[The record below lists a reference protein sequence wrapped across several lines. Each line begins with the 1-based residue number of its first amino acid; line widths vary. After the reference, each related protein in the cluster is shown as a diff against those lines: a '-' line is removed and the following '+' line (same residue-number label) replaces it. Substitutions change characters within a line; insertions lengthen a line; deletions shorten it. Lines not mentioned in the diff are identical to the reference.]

1 MPNQE
6 NGMWGF
12 LKRNISMKKKIL
24 SKGYEAAAFR
34 KLGHEIIDYL
44 ADYLDQA
51 NSSEGIPANR
61 QFDPDVLY
69 DEMKQMP
76 FKGKSLELFQKVVDE
91 SVHLHS
97 RKYMGHQI
105 SPTLPVAA
113 LAGLVSDFIN
123 NGMGVFEMGTL
134 GTAMEKSVVQT
145 MTKYFG
151 LGQDADGFLTS
162 GGTLSNFTALL
173 TARAIKANELIWEN
187 GQTQKLGLM
196 VSEQAHYCVDRAV
209 RMMGWGAEGIIKVPT
224 NDRFQIEVDQLPAVL
239 QAAENKGIRVIAIV
253 GSACSTSTG
262 SFDDLK
268 SLAAFAQKHQLWF
281 HVDAAHGGALI
292 FSKEYGQLLSGI
304 QDADSITMD
313 FHKMLLTPA
322 ITTALLYKDGK
333 NAYHTF
339 SQKAQYL
346 WKDSDTQEWY
356 NLAKRTFECTKTMMG
371 FKVYA
376 ALNEFGTPLYES
388 YINRVQDNAKN
399 FAELINE
406 AHDFEL
412 ALEPQTNIVCF
423 RYHPT
428 DHQGDLCALNVKI
441 REKLVENGPFYLVQT
456 ELNGKKWLRVTLS
469 NPFTSILECS
479 DLLNQIRSIPLS

>member
-1 MPNQE
+1 ME
-6 NGMWGF
+6 NAI
-12 LKRNISMKKKIL
+12 LKR
-24 SKGYEAAAFR
+24 GYNGEEFR
-34 KLGHEIIDYL
+34 QLGHEIIDFL
-44 ADYLDQA
+44 ADYLENA
-51 NSSEGIPANR
+51 NSPEGISANHK
-61 QFDPDVLY
+61 FDPDALY
-69 DEMKQMP
+69 NDLRKMP
-76 FKGKSLELFQKVVDE
+76 FKGSSLQLFQKVVDD

-97 RKYMGHQI
+97 RRYMGHQI

-134 GTAMEKSVVQT
+134 GTAMERTVVQT
-145 MTKYFG
+145 MVELFE
-151 LGQDADGFLTS
+151 LGEEADGVLTS

-173 TARAIKANELIWEN
+173 TARAIKAKEPIWEQ

-209 RMMGWGAEGIIKVPT
+209 RMMGWGTEGILKVPT
-224 NDRFQIEVDQLPAVL
+224 NDQFQIRVDQLPVVL
-239 QAAENKGIRVIAIV
+239 KEAENKGIQVIAVV

-262 SFDDLK
+262 SFDDLRA
-268 SLAAFAQKHQLWF
+268 LAAFAQEHNLWF

-292 FSKEYGQLLSGI
+292 FSKKYSELLDGI
-304 QDADSITMD
+304 QEADSITMD

-322 ITTALLYKDGK
+322 ITTALLYKNGK
-333 NAYHTF
+333 NAYQTF

-346 WKDSDTQEWY
+346 WKDSETQEWY

-376 ALNEFGTPLYES
+376 ALNEYGTPLYEE
-388 YINRVQDNAKN
+388 YINQVQDNAKV

-406 AHDFEL
+406 AQDFEL

-423 RYHPT
+423 RFVPSEP
-428 DHQGDLCALNVKI
+428 QVDLSQLNAEI
-441 REKLVENGPFYLVQT
+441 REKLVVNGSFYLVQT
-456 ELNGKKWLRVTLS
+456 ELNGEKWLRVTLS
-469 NPFTSILECS
+469 NPFTSILELK
-479 DLLNQIRSIPLS
+479 DLLNQIRTIPLS

>member
-1 MPNQE
+1 MSNSILQK
-6 NGMWGF
+6 GF
-12 LKRNISMKKKIL
+12 DGSV
-24 SKGYEAAAFR
+24 FR
-34 KLGHEIIDYL
+34 KLGHEVIDFL
-44 ADYLDQA
+44 ADYLESA
-51 NSSEGIPANR
+51 NSPEGISANKK
-61 QFDPDVLY
+61 FDPEFLFDFLN
-69 DEMKQMP
+69 KMP
-76 FKGKSLELFQKVVDE
+76 FRGDTLQLFQNTIND

-113 LAGLVSDFIN
+113 LAGLVSDFVN

-134 GTAMEKSVVQT
+134 GTAMERCVVKT
-145 MTKYFG
+145 MTDLFE
-151 LGQDADGFLTS
+151 LGHEADGVLTS

-173 TARAIKANELIWEN
+173 TARAIKSTEPIWEK
-187 GQTQKLGLM
+187 GQTQKLGLL

-209 RMMGWGAEGIIKVPT
+209 RMMGWGADGIIKVPT
-224 NDRFQIEVDQLPAVL
+224 DDQFQMKVDQLPLAYKE
-239 QAAENKGIRVIAIV
+239 AKNKGIRVIAVV

-268 SLAAFAQKHQLWF
+268 SIADFAQKHDLWF

-292 FSKEYGQLLSGI
+292 FSKKHKHLLAGI
-304 QDADSITMD
+304 DAADSITMD

-322 ITTALLYKDGK
+322 ITTALLYKNGK
-333 NAYHTF
+333 NAYQTF

-376 ALNEFGTPLYES
+376 ALNEYGTPLYEA
-388 YINRVQDNAKN
+388 YIDQVQNNAKA

-423 RYHPT
+423 RFIPPT
-428 DHQGDLCALNVKI
+428 SISNISEINAYV
-441 REKLVENGPFYLVQT
+441 REKLVESGPFYLVQT
-456 ELNGKKWLRVTLS
+456 ELKGEKWLRVTLS
-469 NPFTSILECS
+469 NPFTSILELK
-479 DLLNQIRSIPLS
+479 DLLDQIRTIPLF

>member
-1 MPNQE
+1 
-6 NGMWGF
+6 
-12 LKRNISMKKKIL
+12 MKSDIL
-24 SKGYEAAAFR
+24 QQGYDGVSFR
-34 KLGHEIIDYL
+34 KLGHEIIDFL
-44 ADYLDQA
+44 ADYLESA
-51 NSSEGIPANR
+51 NSPEGISANKK
-61 QFDPDVLY
+61 FDPEELY
-69 DEMKQMP
+69 SDFKKMP
-76 FKGKSLELFQKVVDE
+76 FKGESLQLFQKVVGD

-105 SPTLPVAA
+105 SPTLPVSA

-134 GTAMEKSVVQT
+134 GTAMERSVVQT
-145 MTKYFG
+145 VIDLFE
-151 LGQDADGFLTS
+151 LGNEADGVLTS

-173 TARAIKANELIWEN
+173 TARAIKVSEPIWEE
-187 GQTQKLGLM
+187 GQTQKLGLL

-209 RMMGWGAEGIIKVPT
+209 RMMGWGADGIIKVPT
-224 NDRFQIEVDQLPAVL
+224 NDRYQIEVDQLPLALKEAEDRGIKIIAV
-239 QAAENKGIRVIAIV
+239 V

-262 SFDDLK
+262 SFDDLN
-268 SLAAFAQKHQLWF
+268 SLAVFAQAHNLWF

-292 FSKEYGQLLSGI
+292 FSKKHRQLLAGI
-304 QDADSITMD
+304 QKADSITMD

-322 ITTALLYKDGK
+322 ITTALLYKNGK
-333 NAYHTF
+333 NAYRTF

-376 ALNEFGTPLYES
+376 ALNEYGTPLYEE
-388 YINRVQDNAKN
+388 YIDQVQNNAKA

-423 RYHPT
+423 RFNPPNIK
-428 DHQGDLCALNVKI
+428 GNLSEINARI
-441 REKLVENGPFYLVQT
+441 RENLVEAGPFYLVQT
-456 ELNGKKWLRVTLS
+456 ELKGEKWLRVTLS
-469 NPFTSILECS
+469 NPFTSIIELKE
-479 DLLNQIRSIPLS
+479 LLNQIRTIPLS

>member
-1 MPNQE
+1 MSNSILQK
-6 NGMWGF
+6 GF
-12 LKRNISMKKKIL
+12 DGS
-24 SKGYEAAAFR
+24 AFR
-34 KLGHEIIDYL
+34 KLGHQVIDFL
-44 ADYLDQA
+44 ADYLDSA
-51 NSSEGIPANR
+51 NSQEGISANKK
-61 QFDPDVLY
+61 FDPEVLY
-69 DEMKQMP
+69 SYINEMP
-76 FKGKSLELFQKVVDE
+76 FKGDSLRLFQNAIND

-97 RKYMGHQI
+97 RRYMGHQI

-134 GTAMEKSVVQT
+134 GTAMERSVVKT
-145 MTKYFG
+145 MTELFEM
-151 LGQDADGFLTS
+151 GQEADGVLTS

-173 TARAIKANELIWEN
+173 TARAIKSSEPIWEK
-187 GQTQKLGLM
+187 GQTQKLGLL

-224 NDRFQIEVDQLPAVL
+224 NDRFQMEVDQLPIVYQEAK
-239 QAAENKGIRVIAIV
+239 NKGIQVIAVV

-268 SLAAFAQKHQLWF
+268 SIAEFADKHQLWF

-292 FSKEYGQLLSGI
+292 FSKKHQHLLAGI
-304 QDADSITMD
+304 QAADSITMD

-322 ITTALLYKDGK
+322 ITTALLYKNGN
-333 NAYHTF
+333 NAYQTF

-376 ALNEFGTPLYES
+376 ALNEYGTPLYEE
-388 YINRVQDNAKN
+388 YIDQVQDNAKA

-423 RYHPT
+423 RYVPT
-428 DHQGDLCALNVKI
+428 NQVENISEINALI
-441 REKLVENGPFYLVQT
+441 REKLVESGPFYLVQT
-456 ELNGKKWLRVTLS
+456 ELKGEKWLRVTLS
-469 NPFTSILECS
+469 NPFTSVLELKA
-479 DLLNQIRSIPLS
+479 LLDQIRTIPLF

>member
-1 MPNQE
+1 MI
-6 NGMWGF
+6 GWVYG
-12 LKRNISMKKKIL
+12 
-24 SKGYEAAAFR
+24 AA
-34 KLGHEIIDYL
+34 
-44 ADYLDQA
+44 
-51 NSSEGIPANR
+51 
-61 QFDPDVLY
+61 
-69 DEMKQMP
+69 
-76 FKGKSLELFQKVVDE
+76 
-91 SVHLHS
+91 
-97 RKYMGHQI
+97 
-105 SPTLPVAA
+105 LPVNGESPFNRMLKIFQELILYTSGDVQEA
-113 LAGLVSDFIN
+113 LSWLTQLDKEYQLSTKDYSIGDFI
-123 NGMGVFEMGTL
+123 
-134 GTAMEKSVVQT
+134 
-145 MTKYFG
+145 
-151 LGQDADGFLTS
+151 QDLIDQGF
-162 GGTLSNFTALL
+162 
-173 TARAIKANELIWEN
+173 I
-187 GQTQKLGLM
+187 QQ
-196 VSEQAHYCVDRAV
+196 EQSA
-209 RMMGWGAEGIIKVPT
+209 
-224 NDRFQIEVDQLPAVL
+224 AVL

-292 FSKEYGQLLSGI
+292 FSKEHGQLLSGI

-428 DHQGDLCALNVKI
+428 DHQGDLCTLNVKI